1 MDELGIL
8 ASETSADA
16 DAARMRAIDA
26 THAERTAEI
35 ERLRQGQAE
44 GAARL
49 ASATST
55 LDAAEAAQR
64 REAAQAALTRC
75 THEALVLHAQHSLLQ
90 AALDSRAAAAEQT
103 LLRRIGEVFRAIT
116 GGVHAGVAVEDAGAG
131 PTMVA
136 LEADG
141 TTRKQLDQ
149 LSEGT
154 CDQLYLALRIAALE
168 DYAAAAPPLPF
179 IVDDVLQTFD
189 DPRTA
194 ATLRALLELSRHV
207 QVIALTHHPHVG
219 VLAAAL
225 PEGAAHTVRLPG

>member
-1 MDELGIL
+1 M
-8 ASETSADA
+8 S
-16 DAARMRAIDA
+16 M
-26 THAERTAEI
+26 
-35 ERLRQGQAE
+35 
-44 GAARL
+44 
-49 ASATST
+49 

-64 REAAQAALTRC
+64 REAAQASLTRC
-75 THEALVLHAQHSLLQ
+75 AHEALVLHAQHSLLQ
-90 AALDSRAAAAEQT
+90 AALDRRAAAAEQT

-116 GGVHAGVAVEDAGAG
+116 GGVHTGVAVEDAGAG

-136 LEADG
+136 LEGDG

-189 DPRTA
+189 DPRTD
-194 ATLRALLELSRHV
+194 ATLRALLALSEHV
-207 QVIALTHHPHVG
+207 QVIALTHHPHVAM
-219 VLAAAL
+219 LAAGL
-225 PEGAAHTVRLPG
+225 PAGAAHIVRLPA